1 MSVRK
6 VTVKDVVSQS
16 PRNSKKNQLGFILY
30 VLNVVCMYNGS
41 YFVS

>member
-6 VTVKDVVSQS
+6 VTVKDIVSQS
-16 PRNSKKNQLGFILY
+16 PRKSNKNQAGFILY
-30 VLNVVCMYNGS
+30 VLNVVCTYNGS